1 MIRFALVVVL
11 FAVVVGVIWW
21 DRAEKAKKRQLFFSL
36 YNKALSNTKDK
47 DKLWGVTINILDII
61 DETDI
66 GPNLMHTMLKEM
78 ERLEFI
84 TMKTNTAKLTQEGV
98 AYFKFKYLSE
108 G

>member
-1 MIRFALVVVL
+1 MIRFMLVVVL

-21 DRAEKAKKRQLFFSL
+21 DRAERAKKRQLFFSL
-36 YNKALSNTKDK
+36 YNKALSRAKDK
-47 DKLWGVTINILDII
+47 DNVWGVTINILDII

-66 GPNLMHTMLKEM
+66 GPNLMNKMLKEL

-84 TMKTNTAKLTQEGV
+84 TIETNTVHLTKEGV
-98 AYFKFKYLSE
+98 TYFKMKYLSE

>member
-1 MIRFALVVVL
+1 MIRFALVIVL

-36 YNKALSNTKDK
+36 YNKALSNSKDK
-47 DKLWGVTINILDII
+47 DNVWGVTINILDVI

-66 GPNLMHTMLKEM
+66 GPNLMNKMLKEL

-84 TMKTNTAKLTQEGV
+84 TIETNTVNLTKEGV
-98 AYFKFKYLSE
+98 VYFRFKYLSE